1 VKRVQVEGFHPG
13 SDAISNFEIALEY
26 FERADYQASEDAMI
40 WGKYGFAPRFSRLAL
55 RHLFLSSS
63 SASGHCAPS
72 SAETDRI
79 PSPPAGCHE
88 ETPRS
93 YTMRRKLKTFTTSA
107 GFFDLA
113 VAAPSM
119 KAALEAWGSKNNLF
133 HQGFCEGAG

>member
-1 VKRVQVEGFHPG
+1 MTSTAIRTDRRNLVQRIDRLVKRVQVEGFHPG

-79 PSPPAGCHE
+79 PSP
-88 ETPRS
+88 TQRLS
-93 YTMRRKLKTFTTSA
+93 TMTRCSA
-107 GFFDLA
+107 A
-113 VAAPSM
+113 NA
-119 KAALEAWGSKNNLF
+119 
-133 HQGFCEGAG
+133 